1 MNYSELLNIAG
12 TNENLKFD
20 FPIAGI
26 AYDSRKVKENY
37 IFFALKGLKDDGS
50 KYVKSAIELG
60 AKSIITDIKLNE
72 HEVTSNVLIVDDARK
87 TMAMFAN
94 YYNSNPSEKI
104 KLIGVT
110 GTNGKTTTTYLI
122 KSILENSGYKTG
134 LLGTI
139 DYQIG
144 DFKVESK
151 LTTPES
157 VEICSMLGE
166 MVKQGYQY
174 CVMEVSSI
182 ALVMDRVYSLNFD
195 TAIFTN
201 LTSEHLDFHHNME
214 NYFEAKKILFDNL
227 SEKSFA
233 ITNLDDIYGEKI
245 IADTKA
251 KKVTYSVNNNS
262 AYKAENLNFDL
273 KGLSFDLA
281 DVKDNVKISSTITGK
296 FNIYNVL
303 ASIAC
308 VRNYDIGYESI
319 NNTLLNFA
327 GVNGRFNKIE
337 LPNGAYAVID
347 YSHTSDSLKNAIES
361 ARDIVNNE
369 NKNGSQKGRVITV
382 FGCGGNKDTTKR
394 PVMGEFATSLSDY
407 SIITSD
413 NPRFENPMDIINDVV
428 KGVVNKNYEI
438 DENRETAIEKGI
450 AMSKAGDII
459 LICGKG
465 HETYQEINGVRS
477 HFDDKEMVQKYS
489 YLAK

>member
-1 MNYSELLNIAG
+1 LYYSELLNIAG
-12 TNENLKFD
+12 INEAPQND
-20 FPIAGI
+20 FFIEGL

-37 IFFALKGLKDDGS
+37 IFFALKGLKDDGTR
-50 KYVKSAIELG
+50 YVKAAIESG
-60 AKSIITDIKLNE
+60 AKTIITDSEINAYEFSINILRVEN
-72 HEVTSNVLIVDDARK
+72 ARK
-87 TMAMFAN
+87 TMAYFAN
-94 YYNSNPSEKI
+94 IYNLLPSEKI

-122 KSILENSGYKTG
+122 KSFLENSGFKTG

-144 DFKVESK
+144 EKKIESK

-201 LTSEHLDFHHNME
+201 LTSEHLDFHHDME
-214 NYFEAKKILFDNL
+214 NYFNAKKILFDNL
-227 SEKSFA
+227 SSSA
-233 ITNLDDIYGEKI
+233 YAVTNLDDIYGTPI
-245 IADTKA
+245 LSDTKG
-251 KKVTYSVNNNS
+251 KKVTYGINS
-262 AYKAENLNFDL
+262 NADYKAESPEFDL
-273 KGLSFDLA
+273 KGLHFYLNNGED
-281 DVKDNVKISSTITGK
+281 KIKINSNITGK
-296 FNIYNVL
+296 FNIYNTL

-308 VRNYDIGYESI
+308 VRNYNVSYDSI
-319 NNTLLNFA
+319 NDALKNFR

-337 LPNGAYAVID
+337 LPNGAYAIVD

-361 ARDIVNNE
+361 AREIVNNE
-369 NKNGSQKGRVITV
+369 GRNGRVITL

-394 PVMGEFATSLSDY
+394 PVMGEYATSLSDY

-413 NPRFENPMDIINDVV
+413 NPRYENPMDIIKDILA
-428 KGVVNKNYEI
+428 GVVNKNYEI
-438 DENRETAIEKGI
+438 DENREEAIKKGI
-450 AMSKAGDII
+450 EFSKAGDIL

-465 HETYQEINGVRS
+465 HETYQEVNGVRS
-477 HFDDKEMVQKYS
+477 HFDDKEIVEKYFN
-489 YLAK
+489 LAK

>member
-1 MNYSELLNIAG
+1 MNYSELLNI
-12 TNENLKFD
+12 TNVRGNPQFD
-20 FPIAGI
+20 FFIEGL

-50 KYVKSAIELG
+50 KYIKSAIDSG
-60 AKSIITDIKLNE
+60 AKAIVTDMDLDTNE
-72 HEVTSNVLIVDDARK
+72 IPANVLSVKDARK
-87 TMAMFAN
+87 TMALFAN
-94 YYNSNPSEKI
+94 VYNELPSEKL

-122 KSILENSGYKTG
+122 KTFLENSGYKTG

-144 DFKVESK
+144 DVKVESK

-182 ALVMDRVYSLNFD
+182 ALVMKRVYSLNFN

-214 NYFEAKKILFDNL
+214 NYFEAKKILFDGL
-227 SEKSFA
+227 SDNSFA

-251 KKVTYSVNNNS
+251 KKITYALNND
-262 AYKAENLNFDL
+262 ADFRAENPDFDL
-273 KGLSFDLA
+273 KGLSFDIKGA
-281 DVKDNVKISSTITGK
+281 GAKINSNITGK
-296 FNIYNVL
+296 FNIYNML

-308 VRNYDIGYESI
+308 VRNYDISYDSI
-319 NNTLLNFA
+319 NNSLKNFE

-337 LPNGAYAVID
+337 LPNGAYAVVD

-361 ARDIVNNE
+361 AREIVNNE
-369 NKNGSQKGRVITV
+369 NKNGRVITI
-382 FGCGGNKDTTKR
+382 FGCGGNKDVTKR
-394 PVMGEFATSLSDY
+394 PVMGKFATELSDY
-407 SIITSD
+407 SIMTSD
-413 NPRFENPMDIINDVV
+413 NPRYEKPLDILREIR
-428 KGVVNKNYEI
+428 KGAVNKNYEI

-450 AMSKAGDII
+450 RMSKAGDII

-465 HETYQEINGVRS
+465 HETYQEINGVRT

-489 YLAK
+489 HLAR

>member
-1 MNYSELLNIAG
+1 VNYSELLNITNVRG
-12 TNENLKFD
+12 TPQFD
-20 FPIAGI
+20 FFIEGL

-50 KYVKSAIELG
+50 KYIQTAIESG
-60 AKSIITDIKLNE
+60 AKAIITDVDLDANE
-72 HEVTSNVLIVDDARK
+72 IPANVLHVKNARK
-87 TMAMFAN
+87 TMALFAN
-94 YYNSNPSEKI
+94 VYNQLPSEKL

-122 KSILENSGYKTG
+122 KTFLENSGYKTG

-144 DFKVESK
+144 NYKVESK

-182 ALVMDRVYSLNFD
+182 ALVMNRVYSLNFD
-195 TAIFTN
+195 SAIFTN

-214 NYFEAKKILFDNL
+214 NYFEAKKILFDGL
-227 SEKSFA
+227 SDKSYA

-245 IADTKA
+245 LADTKA
-251 KKVTYSVNNNS
+251 KKITYAVNND
-262 AYKAENLNFDL
+262 AGYKAENPNFNL
-273 KGLSFDLA
+273 KGLSFDL
-281 DVKDNVKISSTITGK
+281 DGVKINSNITGK
-296 FNIYNVL
+296 FNIYNML
-303 ASIAC
+303 ASISC
-308 VRNYDIGYESI
+308 VRNYDISYDAI
-319 NNTLLNFA
+319 NNSLQNFE

-361 ARDIVNNE
+361 AREIVNNE
-369 NKNGSQKGRVITV
+369 NKNGRVITI
-382 FGCGGNKDTTKR
+382 FGCGGNKDVTKR
-394 PVMGEFATSLSDY
+394 PVMGKFATELSDF
-407 SIITSD
+407 SIMTSD
-413 NPRFENPMDIINDVV
+413 NPRYEKPLDIIREIR
-428 KGVVNKNYEI
+428 KGAVNKNYEI

-450 AMSKAGDII
+450 RMSKPGDII

-465 HETYQEINGVRS
+465 HETYQEINGVRT

>member
-1 MNYSELLNIAG
+1 MNYSEILNIAG
-12 TNENLKFD
+12 VQENPKFD
-20 FPIAGI
+20 FSIDGL

-37 IFFALKGLKDDGS
+37 IFFALKGLKDDGT
-50 KYVKSAIELG
+50 KYVKSAIESG
-60 AKSIITDIKLNE
+60 AKAIITDVKLNE
-72 HEVTSNVLIVDDARK
+72 NEISSNVLIVDDARK
-87 TMAMFAN
+87 TMALFAN
-94 YYNSNPSEKI
+94 AYNQNPSEKL

-122 KSILENSGYKTG
+122 KTFLENSGYKTG

-144 DFKVESK
+144 DFKIESK

-195 TAIFTN
+195 AAIFTN

-233 ITNLDDIYGEKI
+233 ITNLDDVYGKKI
-245 IADTKA
+245 IADTKGMKISYA
-251 KKVTYSVNNNS
+251 VKND
-262 AYKAENLNFDL
+262 ADYKAENPNFDL
-273 KGLSFDLA
+273 KGLSFGL
-281 DVKDNVKISSTITGK
+281 KNEKEEVKISSNITGK
-296 FNIYNVL
+296 FNIYNML

-308 VRNYDIGYESI
+308 VKNYNVDYTSI
-319 NNTLLNFA
+319 NNALANFE
-327 GVNGRFNKIE
+327 GVNGRFNKIA

-361 ARDIVNNE
+361 AREIVNNE
-369 NKNGSQKGRVITV
+369 NKNGRVITI

-413 NPRFENPMDIINDVV
+413 NPRFENPMSIIDDILQ
-428 KGVVNKNYEI
+428 GVVNKNYEV

-450 AMSKAGDII
+450 AMSKTGDII

-465 HETYQEINGVRS
+465 HETYQEINGVRN

-489 YLAK
+489 NLAK

>member
-1 MNYSELLNIAG
+1 MNYSELLNI
-12 TNENLKFD
+12 TNVRGNPQFD
-20 FPIAGI
+20 FFIEGL

-50 KYVKSAIELG
+50 KYIKSAIDAG
-60 AKSIITDIKLNE
+60 AKAIVTDMDLDVNE
-72 HEVTSNVLIVDDARK
+72 IPTNVLSVKDARK
-87 TMAMFAN
+87 TMALFAN
-94 YYNSNPSEKI
+94 VYNELPSEKL

-122 KSILENSGYKTG
+122 KTFLENSGYKTG

-144 DFKVESK
+144 DVKVESK

-182 ALVMDRVYSLNFD
+182 ALVMKRVYSLNFN

-214 NYFEAKKILFDNL
+214 NYFEAKKILFDDL
-227 SEKSFA
+227 SDNSFA

-245 IADTKA
+245 LADTKA
-251 KKVTYSVNNNS
+251 KKVTYALDND
-262 AYKAENLNFDL
+262 ADFRAENPNFDL
-273 KGLSFDLA
+273 KGLSFDIKGEGA
-281 DVKDNVKISSTITGK
+281 KINSNITGK
-296 FNIYNVL
+296 NNIYNML

-308 VRNYDIGYESI
+308 VRNYNISYDSI
-319 NNTLLNFA
+319 NNSLKNFE

-337 LPNGAYAVID
+337 LPNGAYAVVD

-361 ARDIVNNE
+361 AREIVNNE
-369 NKNGSQKGRVITV
+369 NKNGRVITI
-382 FGCGGNKDTTKR
+382 FGCGGNKDVTKR
-394 PVMGEFATSLSDY
+394 PVMGKFATELSDY
-407 SIITSD
+407 SIMTSD
-413 NPRFENPMDIINDVV
+413 NPRFEKPLDIIREIR
-428 KGVVNKNYEI
+428 KGAVNKNYEI

-450 AMSKAGDII
+450 RMSKAGDII

-465 HETYQEINGVRS
+465 HETYQEINGVRT
-477 HFDDKEMVQKYS
+477 HFDDKEMIQKYS
-489 YLAK
+489 HLAK

>member
-1 MNYSELLNIAG
+1 MNYSELLNI
-12 TNENLKFD
+12 TNVRGVPQFD
-20 FPIAGI
+20 FFIEGL

-37 IFFALKGLKDDGS
+37 VFFALKGLKDDGT
-50 KYVKSAIELG
+50 KYIKSAIDSG
-60 AKSIITDIKLNE
+60 AKAIVTDVDLDLNE
-72 HEVTSNVLIVDDARK
+72 IPSNVLIVKDARK
-87 TMAMFAN
+87 TMALFAN
-94 YYNSNPSEKI
+94 VYNQLPSEKL

-122 KSILENSGYKTG
+122 KSFLENSGYKTG

-182 ALVMDRVYSLNFD
+182 ALVMNRVYSLNFD
-195 TAIFTN
+195 SAIFTN

-214 NYFEAKKILFDNL
+214 NYFEAKKILFDGL
-227 SEKSFA
+227 SEKSYA

-245 IADTKA
+245 VSDTKA
-251 KKVTYSVNNNS
+251 KKITYALNND
-262 AYKAENLNFDL
+262 ADFRAENPNFDL
-273 KGLSFDLA
+273 KGLSFDI
-281 DVKDNVKISSTITGK
+281 KGEGVKINSNITGK
-296 FNIYNVL
+296 FNIYNML

-308 VRNYDIGYESI
+308 VKNYDISYDSI
-319 NNTLLNFA
+319 NDSLKNFE
-327 GVNGRFNKIE
+327 GVKGRFNNIE

-361 ARDIVNNE
+361 AREIVNNE
-369 NKNGSQKGRVITV
+369 NKNGRVITI

-394 PVMGEFATSLSDY
+394 PVMGKFATELSDF

-413 NPRFENPMDIINDVV
+413 NPRYERPLDIIKEIR
-428 KGVVNKNYEI
+428 KGAVNKNYEI

-450 AMSKAGDII
+450 RMSKPGDII

-465 HETYQEINGVRS
+465 HETYQEINGVKS
-477 HFDDKEMVQKYS
+477 HFDDKEMVEKYS

>member
-1 MNYSELLNIAG
+1 VNYSELLNITNVRG
-12 TNENLKFD
+12 TPQFD
-20 FPIAGI
+20 FFIEGL

-37 IFFALKGLKDDGS
+37 IFFALKGLKDDGT
-50 KYVKSAIELG
+50 KYVKSAIESG
-60 AKSIITDIKLNE
+60 AKAIVTDVDLDVNQIPA
-72 HEVTSNVLIVDDARK
+72 NVLLVKDARK
-87 TMAMFAN
+87 IMALFAN
-94 YYNSNPSEKI
+94 VYNQLPSEKI

-122 KSILENSGYKTG
+122 KSFLEHSGYKTG

-144 DFKVESK
+144 DYKVESK

-182 ALVMDRVYSLNFD
+182 ALVMSRVYSLNFD
-195 TAIFTN
+195 SAIFTN

-214 NYFEAKKILFDNL
+214 NYFDAKKILFDGL
-227 SEKSFA
+227 SDKSFA

-245 IADTKA
+245 LSDTKA
-251 KKVTYSVNNNS
+251 KKVTYAVN
-262 AYKAENLNFDL
+262 ADADYKAENPNFDL
-273 KGLSFDLA
+273 KGLNFYLKND
-281 DVKDNVKISSTITGK
+281 DVKISSNITGK
-296 FNIYNVL
+296 FNIYNML

-308 VRNYDIGYESI
+308 VRNYEISYDAI
-319 NNTLLNFA
+319 NDSLKNFE

-361 ARDIVNNE
+361 AREIVNNE
-369 NKNGSQKGRVITV
+369 NKNGRVITI

-394 PVMGEFATSLSDY
+394 PVMGKFATELSDF
-407 SIITSD
+407 SIMTSD
-413 NPRFENPMDIINDVV
+413 NPRFEKPLDIIREIR
-428 KGVVNKNYEI
+428 KGAVNKNYEI

-450 AMSKAGDII
+450 RMSRAGDII

-489 YLAK
+489 HLAK

>member
-1 MNYSELLNIAG
+1 MNYSELLNI
-12 TNENLKFD
+12 TNVRGNPQFD
-20 FPIAGI
+20 FFIEGL

-50 KYVKSAIELG
+50 KYIKSAIDAG
-60 AKSIITDIKLNE
+60 AKAIVTDIDLDVNE
-72 HEVTSNVLIVDDARK
+72 IPANVLSVKDARK
-87 TMAMFAN
+87 TMALFAN
-94 YYNSNPSEKI
+94 VYNQLPSEKI

-122 KSILENSGYKTG
+122 KTFLENSGYKTG

-144 DFKVESK
+144 DVKVESK

-182 ALVMDRVYSLNFD
+182 ALVMKRVYSLNFN

-214 NYFEAKKILFDNL
+214 NYFEAKKILFDGL
-227 SEKSFA
+227 SHNSFA

-245 IADTKA
+245 VADTKA
-251 KKVTYSVNNNS
+251 KKVTYALDND
-262 AYKAENLNFDL
+262 ADFRAENPNFDL
-273 KGLSFDLA
+273 KGLSFEIKGDGA
-281 DVKDNVKISSTITGK
+281 KINSNITGK
-296 FNIYNVL
+296 FNIYNML

-308 VRNYDIGYESI
+308 VRNYNISFDSI
-319 NNTLLNFA
+319 NNSLKNFE

-337 LPNGAYAVID
+337 LPNGAYAVVD

-361 ARDIVNNE
+361 AREIVNNE
-369 NKNGSQKGRVITV
+369 NKNGRVITI
-382 FGCGGNKDTTKR
+382 FGCGGNKDVTKR
-394 PVMGEFATSLSDY
+394 PVMGKFATELSDY
-407 SIITSD
+407 SIMTSD
-413 NPRFENPMDIINDVV
+413 NPRFEKPLDIIREIR
-428 KGVVNKNYEI
+428 KGAVNKNYEI

-450 AMSKAGDII
+450 RMSRAGDII

-489 YLAK
+489 HLAK

>member
-1 MNYSELLNIAG
+1 MNYSELLNI
-12 TNENLKFD
+12 TNVRGNPQFD
-20 FPIAGI
+20 FFIEGL

-50 KYVKSAIELG
+50 KYIKSAIDSG
-60 AKSIITDIKLNE
+60 AKAIVTDIDLDVNE
-72 HEVTSNVLIVDDARK
+72 IPANVLSVKDARK
-87 TMAMFAN
+87 TMALFAN
-94 YYNSNPSEKI
+94 VYNELPSEKI

-122 KSILENSGYKTG
+122 KSFLENSGYKTG

-182 ALVMDRVYSLNFD
+182 ALVMKRVYSLNFN

-214 NYFEAKKILFDNL
+214 NYFEAKKILFDGL
-227 SEKSFA
+227 SDNSFA

-245 IADTKA
+245 LADTKA
-251 KKVTYSVNNNS
+251 KKITYALNNE
-262 AYKAENLNFDL
+262 AGFKAENPNFDL
-273 KGLSFDLA
+273 KGLSFDIKGK
-281 DVKDNVKISSTITGK
+281 DVKINSNITGK
-296 FNIYNVL
+296 FNIYNML

-308 VRNYDIGYESI
+308 VRNYDIGYDTI
-319 NNTLLNFA
+319 NSSLKNFE

-337 LPNGAYAVID
+337 LPNGAYAVVD

-361 ARDIVNNE
+361 AREIVNNE
-369 NKNGSQKGRVITV
+369 NKNGSPKGRVITI
-382 FGCGGNKDTTKR
+382 FGCGGNKDVTKR
-394 PVMGEFATSLSDY
+394 PVMGKFATELSDY
-407 SIITSD
+407 SIMTSD
-413 NPRFENPMDIINDVV
+413 NPRFEKPLDIIREIR
-428 KGVVNKNYEI
+428 KGAVNKNYEI

-450 AMSKAGDII
+450 RMSKAGDII

-489 YLAK
+489 HLAK

>member
-1 MNYSELLNIAG
+1 MLNIAG
-12 TNENLKFD
+12 IHKVPEND
-20 FPIAGI
+20 FFIEGL

-37 IFFALKGLKDDGS
+37 IFFALKGLKDDGT
-50 KYVKSAIELG
+50 KYIEMAINAG
-60 AKSIITDIKLNE
+60 AKTIVTDSEFNE
-72 HEVTSNVLIVDDARK
+72 DEISSNFLKVENARK
-87 TMAMFAN
+87 TMALLAN
-94 YYNSNPSEKI
+94 IYNLLPSEKI

-122 KSILENSGYKTG
+122 KSFLENSGYKTG

-144 DFKVESK
+144 EKKIESK

-157 VEICSMLGE
+157 IEICSMLGE

-195 TAIFTN
+195 AAIFTN

-214 NYFEAKKILFDNL
+214 NYFNAKKILFDNL
-227 SEKSFA
+227 SGSSFA

-245 IADTKA
+245 ISDTKA
-251 KKVTYSVNNNS
+251 KKITYGINS
-262 AYKAENLNFDL
+262 EADYKAESPEFDL
-273 KGLSFDLA
+273 KGLNFLLNENDEE
-281 DVKDNVKISSTITGK
+281 VKIDSNITGK
-296 FNIYNVL
+296 FNIYNIL

-308 VRNYDIGYESI
+308 VRNYNINYDSI
-319 NNTLLNFA
+319 NDALKNFN

-361 ARDIVNNE
+361 AREIVNNE
-369 NKNGSQKGRVITV
+369 GKNGRVITL

-394 PVMGEFATSLSDY
+394 PVMGEYATSLSDY

-413 NPRFENPMDIINDVV
+413 NPRYENPMDIIKDIL
-428 KGVVNKNYEI
+428 KGVVNNNYEI
-438 DENRETAIEKGI
+438 DENRETAIKKGI
-450 AMSKAGDII
+450 DLSKNGDIL

-465 HETYQEINGVRS
+465 HETYQEINGVRA
-477 HFDDKEMVQKYS
+477 HFDDKETVEKYS
-489 YLAK
+489 NLAK

>member
-1 MNYSELLNIAG
+1 MNYSELLNI
-12 TNENLKFD
+12 TNVRGNPQFD
-20 FPIAGI
+20 FFIEGL

-50 KYVKSAIELG
+50 KYIKSAIDSG
-60 AKSIITDIKLNE
+60 AKAIVTDIDLDVNE
-72 HEVTSNVLIVDDARK
+72 IHANVLSVKDARK
-87 TMAMFAN
+87 TMALFAN
-94 YYNSNPSEKI
+94 VYNELPSEKL

-122 KSILENSGYKTG
+122 KTFLENSGYKTG

-144 DFKVESK
+144 DVKVESK

-182 ALVMDRVYSLNFD
+182 ALVMKRVYSLNFN

-214 NYFEAKKILFDNL
+214 NYFEAKKILFDGL
-227 SEKSFA
+227 SDNSFA

-245 IADTKA
+245 LADTKA
-251 KKVTYSVNNNS
+251 KKITYALNND
-262 AYKAENLNFDL
+262 ADFKAENPNFDL
-273 KGLSFDLA
+273 KGLSFDIKGK
-281 DVKDNVKISSTITGK
+281 DVKINSNITGK
-296 FNIYNVL
+296 FNIYNML

-308 VRNYDIGYESI
+308 VRNYDIGYDSI
-319 NNTLLNFA
+319 NNSLKNFE

-337 LPNGAYAVID
+337 LPNGAYAVVD

-361 ARDIVNNE
+361 AREIVNNE
-369 NKNGSQKGRVITV
+369 NKNGKVITI
-382 FGCGGNKDTTKR
+382 FGCGGNKDVTKR
-394 PVMGEFATSLSDY
+394 PVMGKFATELSDY

-413 NPRFENPMDIINDVV
+413 NPRFEKPLDIIREIR
-428 KGVVNKNYEI
+428 KGAVNKNYEI

-450 AMSKAGDII
+450 RMSKAGDII

-465 HETYQEINGVRS
+465 HETYQEINGVRT

>member
-12 TNENLKFD
+12 KHDEFKSD
-20 FPIAGI
+20 FFVEGL
-26 AYDSRKVKENY
+26 AYDSRKVKDNFV
-37 IFFALKGLKDDGS
+37 FFALKGLKDDGT
-50 KYVKSAIELG
+50 KYIKQAIESG
-60 AKSIITDIKLNE
+60 AKAVIADVKLNDE
-72 HEVTSNVLIVDDARK
+72 FDTNILLVDDARK
-87 TMAMFAN
+87 TMALFAN
-94 YYNSNPSEKI
+94 IYNHLPSEKL

-122 KSILENSGYKTG
+122 KSFLESSGYKTG

-144 DFKVESK
+144 DKKIESK

-166 MVKQGYQY
+166 MVRQGYQY

-182 ALVMDRVYSLNFD
+182 ALVMNRVYSLNFD
-195 TAIFTN
+195 SAIFTN

-227 SEKSFA
+227 SENSFA
-233 ITNLDDIYGEKI
+233 ITNLDDIYGKKI
-245 IADTKA
+245 VADTKA
-251 KKVTYSVNNNS
+251 KKIAYSLNEKS
-262 AYKAENLNFDL
+262 DYKAINANFDL
-273 KGLSFDLA
+273 KGLSFDVNGERVNS
-281 DVKDNVKISSTITGK
+281 DITGK
-296 FNIYNVL
+296 FNIYNML
-303 ASIAC
+303 ASIAT
-308 VRNYDIGYESI
+308 VRNYNVSYDSI
-319 NNTLLNFA
+319 NNALRNFE
-327 GVNGRFNKIE
+327 GVSGRFNKIE

-361 ARDIVNNE
+361 AREIVNNE
-369 NKNGSQKGRVITV
+369 NKNGRVITI

-413 NPRFENPMDIINDVV
+413 NPRYENPMDIIKDIL
-428 KGVVNKNYEI
+428 KGVANKNYEV

-450 AMSKAGDII
+450 KISKAGDIV

-489 YLAK
+489 YLAEKK

>member
-1 MNYSELLNIAG
+1 MNYSELLNI
-12 TNENLKFD
+12 TNVRGNPQFD
-20 FPIAGI
+20 FFIEGL

-50 KYVKSAIELG
+50 KYIKSAIDAG
-60 AKSIITDIKLNE
+60 AKAIVTDMDLDVNE
-72 HEVTSNVLIVDDARK
+72 IPTNVLSVKDARK
-87 TMAMFAN
+87 TMALFAN
-94 YYNSNPSEKI
+94 VYNELPSEKL

-122 KSILENSGYKTG
+122 KTFLENSGYKTG

-144 DFKVESK
+144 DVKVESK

-182 ALVMDRVYSLNFD
+182 ALVMKRVYSLNFN

-214 NYFEAKKILFDNL
+214 NYFEAKKILFDDL
-227 SEKSFA
+227 SDNSFA

-245 IADTKA
+245 LADTKA
-251 KKVTYSVNNNS
+251 KKITYAVN
-262 AYKAENLNFDL
+262 ADADYKAENSNFDL
-273 KGLSFDLA
+273 KGLSFDIKG
-281 DVKDNVKISSTITGK
+281 KDIKIDSNITGK
-296 FNIYNVL
+296 FNIYNML

-308 VRNYDIGYESI
+308 VRNYNISYDSI
-319 NNTLLNFA
+319 NDSLKNFE

-337 LPNGAYAVID
+337 LPNGAYAVVD

-361 ARDIVNNE
+361 AREIVNNE
-369 NKNGSQKGRVITV
+369 NKNGRVITI
-382 FGCGGNKDTTKR
+382 FGCGGNKDVTKR
-394 PVMGEFATSLSDY
+394 PVMGKFATELSDY
-407 SIITSD
+407 SIMTSD
-413 NPRFENPMDIINDVV
+413 NPRFEKPLDIIREIR
-428 KGVVNKNYEI
+428 KGAVNKNYEI

-450 AMSKAGDII
+450 RMSKAGDII

-465 HETYQEINGVRS
+465 HETYQEINGVRT

-489 YLAK
+489 HLAK

>member
-12 TNENLKFD
+12 INKDLKFD
-20 FPIAGI
+20 FPVAGI

-37 IFFALKGLKDDGS
+37 IFFALKGLKDDGT
-50 KYVKSAIELG
+50 KYVKGAVEAG
-60 AKSIITDIKLNE
+60 AKAIITDAKFNAD
-72 HEVTSNVLIVDDARK
+72 EVPLNVLVVSDARK

-94 YYNSNPSEKI
+94 YYNQQPSEKI

-122 KSILENSGYKTG
+122 KSLLENSGYKTG

-144 DFKVESK
+144 DVKIESK

-227 SEKSFA
+227 SDKSYA

-251 KKVTYSVNNNS
+251 KKITYAVNND
-262 AYKAENLNFDL
+262 AHLKAENAAFDLRGLNFDL
-273 KGLSFDLA
+273 KNEG
-281 DVKDNVKISSTITGK
+281 VKIHSNITGK
-296 FNIYNVL
+296 FNIYNML

-308 VRNYDIGYESI
+308 VRNYDVDFNSI
-319 NNTLLNFA
+319 NKALENFQ
-327 GVNGRFNKIE
+327 GVSGRFNKIE

-361 ARDIVNNE
+361 AREIVNNE
-369 NKNGSQKGRVITV
+369 NKNGRVITI

-394 PVMGEFATSLSDY
+394 PVMGKFATELSDF

-413 NPRFENPMDIINDVV
+413 NPRYEKPLEIIREIR
-428 KGVVNKNYEI
+428 KGAVNKNYEI

-450 AMSKAGDII
+450 RMSKIGDIV

>member
-1 MNYSELLNIAG
+1 MNYSELLNI
-12 TNENLKFD
+12 TNVRGNPQFD
-20 FPIAGI
+20 FFIEGL

-50 KYVKSAIELG
+50 KYIKSAIDSG
-60 AKSIITDIKLNE
+60 AKAIVTDIDLDVNE
-72 HEVTSNVLIVDDARK
+72 IPANVLSVKDARK
-87 TMAMFAN
+87 TMALFAN
-94 YYNSNPSEKI
+94 VYNELPSEKL

-122 KSILENSGYKTG
+122 KTFLESSGYKTG

-144 DFKVESK
+144 DLKVESK

-182 ALVMDRVYSLNFD
+182 ALVMKRVYSLNFN

-214 NYFEAKKILFDNL
+214 NYFEAKKILFDGL
-227 SEKSFA
+227 SDNSFA

-245 IADTKA
+245 LADTKA
-251 KKVTYSVNNNS
+251 KKITYALNND
-262 AYKAENLNFDL
+262 ADFKAENPNFDL
-273 KGLSFDLA
+273 KGLSFDIKGK
-281 DVKDNVKISSTITGK
+281 DVKINSNITGK
-296 FNIYNVL
+296 FNIYNML

-308 VRNYDIGYESI
+308 VRNFDIGYDSI
-319 NNTLLNFA
+319 NNSLENFE

-337 LPNGAYAVID
+337 LPNGAYAVVD

-361 ARDIVNNE
+361 AREIVNNE
-369 NKNGSQKGRVITV
+369 NKNGKVITI
-382 FGCGGNKDTTKR
+382 FGCGGNKDVTKR
-394 PVMGEFATSLSDY
+394 PVMGKFATELSDY
-407 SIITSD
+407 SIMTSD
-413 NPRFENPMDIINDVV
+413 NPRYERPLDIIKEIR
-428 KGVVNKNYEI
+428 KGAVNKNYEI

-450 AMSKAGDII
+450 RMSKAGDII

-465 HETYQEINGVRS
+465 HETYQEINGVRT

>member
-1 MNYSELLNIAG
+1 VNYSELLNI
-12 TNENLKFD
+12 TNVRGNPQFD
-20 FPIAGI
+20 FFIEGL

-50 KYVKSAIELG
+50 KYIKSAIDSG
-60 AKSIITDIKLNE
+60 AKAIVTDMDLDLNE
-72 HEVTSNVLIVDDARK
+72 IPANVLSVKDARK
-87 TMAMFAN
+87 TMALFAN
-94 YYNSNPSEKI
+94 VYNELPSEKL

-122 KSILENSGYKTG
+122 KIFLENSGYKTG

-144 DFKVESK
+144 DVKVESK

-182 ALVMDRVYSLNFD
+182 ALVMKRVYSLNFN

-201 LTSEHLDFHHNME
+201 LTSEHLDFHHNMK
-214 NYFEAKKILFDNL
+214 NYFEAKKILFDGL
-227 SEKSFA
+227 SDNSFA

-245 IADTKA
+245 LADTKA
-251 KKVTYSVNNNS
+251 KKITYALNND
-262 AYKAENLNFDL
+262 ADFKAENPNFDL
-273 KGLSFDLA
+273 KGLSFDIKGK
-281 DVKDNVKISSTITGK
+281 DVKINSNITGK
-296 FNIYNVL
+296 FNIYNML

-308 VRNYDIGYESI
+308 VRNYDIGYDSI
-319 NNTLLNFA
+319 NNSLKNFE

-337 LPNGAYAVID
+337 LPNGAYAVVD

-361 ARDIVNNE
+361 AREIVNNE
-369 NKNGSQKGRVITV
+369 NKNGKVITI
-382 FGCGGNKDTTKR
+382 FGCGGNKDVTKR
-394 PVMGEFATSLSDY
+394 PVMGKFATELSDY

-413 NPRFENPMDIINDVV
+413 NPRFEKPLDIIREIR
-428 KGVVNKNYEI
+428 KGAVNKNYEI

-450 AMSKAGDII
+450 RMSKAGDII

>member
-1 MNYSELLNIAG
+1 MNYSELLNI
-12 TNENLKFD
+12 TNVRGNPQFD
-20 FPIAGI
+20 FFIEGL

-50 KYVKSAIELG
+50 KYIKSAIDSG
-60 AKSIITDIKLNE
+60 AKAIVTDMDLDLNE
-72 HEVTSNVLIVDDARK
+72 IPANVLSVKDARK
-87 TMAMFAN
+87 TMALFAN
-94 YYNSNPSEKI
+94 VYNELPSEKL

-122 KSILENSGYKTG
+122 KIFLENSGYKTG

-144 DFKVESK
+144 DVKVESK

-182 ALVMDRVYSLNFD
+182 ALVMKRVYSLNFN

-201 LTSEHLDFHHNME
+201 LTSEHLDFHHNMK
-214 NYFEAKKILFDNL
+214 NYFEAKKILFDGL
-227 SEKSFA
+227 SDNSFA

-245 IADTKA
+245 LADTKA
-251 KKVTYSVNNNS
+251 KKITYALNND
-262 AYKAENLNFDL
+262 ADFKAENPNFDL
-273 KGLSFDLA
+273 KGLSFDIKGK
-281 DVKDNVKISSTITGK
+281 DVKINSNITGK
-296 FNIYNVL
+296 FNIYNML

-308 VRNYDIGYESI
+308 VRNFDIGYDSI
-319 NNTLLNFA
+319 NNSLENFE

-337 LPNGAYAVID
+337 LPNGAYAVVD

-361 ARDIVNNE
+361 AREIVNNE
-369 NKNGSQKGRVITV
+369 NKNGKVITI
-382 FGCGGNKDTTKR
+382 FGCGGNKDVTKR
-394 PVMGEFATSLSDY
+394 PVMGKFATELSDY

-413 NPRFENPMDIINDVV
+413 NPRFEKPLDIIREIR
-428 KGVVNKNYEI
+428 KGAVNKNYEI

-450 AMSKAGDII
+450 RMSKAGDII

>member
-1 MNYSELLNIAG
+1 MNYSELLNI
-12 TNENLKFD
+12 TNVRGNPQFD
-20 FPIAGI
+20 FFIEGL

-50 KYVKSAIELG
+50 KYIKSAIDSG
-60 AKSIITDIKLNE
+60 AKAIVTDMDLDLNE
-72 HEVTSNVLIVDDARK
+72 IPANVPSGKDARK
-87 TMAMFAN
+87 IMALFAN
-94 YYNSNPSEKI
+94 VYNELPSEKL

-122 KSILENSGYKTG
+122 KIFLENSGYKTG

-144 DFKVESK
+144 DVKVESK

-182 ALVMDRVYSLNFD
+182 ALVMKRVYSLNFN

-201 LTSEHLDFHHNME
+201 LTSEHLDFHHNMK
-214 NYFEAKKILFDNL
+214 NYFEAKKILFDGL
-227 SEKSFA
+227 SDNSFA

-245 IADTKA
+245 LADTKA
-251 KKVTYSVNNNS
+251 KKITYALNNDS
-262 AYKAENLNFDL
+262 DFKAENPNFDL
-273 KGLSFDLA
+273 KGLSFDIKGK
-281 DVKDNVKISSTITGK
+281 DVKINSNITGK
-296 FNIYNVL
+296 FNIYNML

-308 VRNYDIGYESI
+308 VRNFDIGYDSI
-319 NNTLLNFA
+319 NNSLENFE

-337 LPNGAYAVID
+337 LPNGAYAVVD

-361 ARDIVNNE
+361 AREIVNNE
-369 NKNGSQKGRVITV
+369 NKNGKVITI
-382 FGCGGNKDTTKR
+382 FGCGGNKDVTKR
-394 PVMGEFATSLSDY
+394 PVMGKFATELSDY

-413 NPRFENPMDIINDVV
+413 NPRFEKPLDIIREIR
-428 KGVVNKNYEI
+428 KGAVNKNYEI

-450 AMSKAGDII
+450 RMSKAGDII

-489 YLAK
+489 HLAK

>member
-1 MNYSELLNIAG
+1 LYYSELLNIAG
-12 TNENLKFD
+12 IHEAPQND
-20 FPIAGI
+20 FFVEGL

-37 IFFALKGLKDDGS
+37 IFFALKGLRDDGT
-50 KYVKSAIELG
+50 KYINMAIESG
-60 AKSIITDIKLNE
+60 AKTIITDSEINADEYSINILRVEN
-72 HEVTSNVLIVDDARK
+72 ARK
-87 TMAMFAN
+87 TMAHFAN
-94 YYNSNPSEKI
+94 IYNLLPSEKI

-122 KSILENSGYKTG
+122 KSFLENSGYKTG

-144 DFKVESK
+144 EKKIESK

-214 NYFEAKKILFDNL
+214 NYFNAKKILFDNL
-227 SEKSFA
+227 SSFA
-233 ITNLDDIYGEKI
+233 YAVTNLDDIYGAPILSGTKGKKI
-245 IADTKA
+245 TYGINSNAD
-251 KKVTYSVNNNS
+251 
-262 AYKAENLNFDL
+262 YKAESPEFDL
-273 KGLSFDLA
+273 KGLHFYLNNGED
-281 DVKDNVKISSTITGK
+281 KIKIDSNITGK
-296 FNIYNVL
+296 FNIYNML

-308 VRNYDIGYESI
+308 VRNYNVSYDSI
-319 NNTLLNFA
+319 NDALKNFN

-361 ARDIVNNE
+361 AREIVNNE
-369 NKNGSQKGRVITV
+369 GRNGRVITL
-382 FGCGGNKDTTKR
+382 FGCGGNKDATKR
-394 PVMGEFATSLSDY
+394 PVMGKYATSLSDY

-413 NPRFENPMDIINDVV
+413 NPRYENPMDII
-428 KGVVNKNYEI
+428 KEILQGVVNKNYEI
-438 DENRETAIEKGI
+438 DENREEAIRKGI
-450 AMSKAGDII
+450 EFSKAGDIL

-465 HETYQEINGVRS
+465 HETYQEVNGVSS
-477 HFDDKEMVQKYS
+477 HFDDKEIVEKYFN
-489 YLAK
+489 LAK

>member
-1 MNYSELLNIAG
+1 LNYSELLNIAG
-12 TNENLKFD
+12 INENLKFD
-20 FPIAGI
+20 FSIGGL
-26 AYDSRKVKENY
+26 AYDSRKVKKNY
-37 IFFALKGLKDDGS
+37 IFFALKGLKDDGT
-50 KYVKSAIELG
+50 KYVKSAVESG
-60 AKSIITDIKLNE
+60 AKAIVTDVELDENE
-72 HEVTSNVLIVDDARK
+72 IPSNVLLVNDARK
-87 TMAMFAN
+87 TMAMFSNA
-94 YYNSNPSEKI
+94 YNQMPSEKL

-122 KSILENSGYKTG
+122 KTFLEDSGYKTG

-144 DFKVESK
+144 NFKIESK

-182 ALVMDRVYSLNFD
+182 ALVMNRVYSLNFD
-195 TAIFTN
+195 SAIFTN

-214 NYFEAKKILFDNL
+214 NYFDAKKILFDGL
-227 SEKSFA
+227 SEKSYA
-233 ITNLDDIYGEKI
+233 ITNVDDIYGERI
-245 IADTKA
+245 LADTKA
-251 KKVTYSVNNNS
+251 RKITYAVNNHADYRAKNPS
-262 AYKAENLNFDL
+262 FDL
-273 KGLSFDLA
+273 KGLSFELNK
-281 DVKDNVKISSTITGK
+281 DVKINSNITGK
-296 FNIYNVL
+296 FNIYNML

-308 VRNYDIGYESI
+308 VRNYDISFDSI
-319 NNTLLNFA
+319 NNSLVNFE
-327 GVNGRFNKIE
+327 GVNGRFNKVE

-361 ARDIVNNE
+361 AREIVNNE
-369 NKNGSQKGRVITV
+369 NRNGRVITI

-394 PVMGEFATSLSDY
+394 PVMGKFATELSDF
-407 SIITSD
+407 SIMTSD
-413 NPRFENPMDIINDVV
+413 NPRYEKPLDIIREIR
-428 KGVVNKNYEI
+428 KGAVNKNYEI

-450 AMSKAGDII
+450 RMSKAGDII

>member
-1 MNYSELLNIAG
+1 MNYSELLNITG
-12 TNENLKFD
+12 VHENLKFD
-20 FPIAGI
+20 FNVDGL
-26 AYDSRKVKENY
+26 AYDSRKVKENF
-37 IFFALKGLKDDGS
+37 IFFALKGLKDDGT
-50 KYVKSAIELG
+50 KYVKSAIESG
-60 AKSIITDIKLNE
+60 AKAVITDVKLDTDE
-72 HEVTSNVLIVDDARK
+72 IPSNVLIVDDARK
-87 TMAMFAN
+87 TMALFAN
-94 YYNSNPSEKI
+94 VYNQLPSEKI

-110 GTNGKTTTTYLI
+110 GTNGKTTITYLI
-122 KSILENSGYKTG
+122 KTFLESSGYKTG

-144 DFKVESK
+144 DFKIESK

-182 ALVMDRVYSLNFD
+182 ALVMNRVYSLNFD
-195 TAIFTN
+195 SAIFTN

-227 SEKSFA
+227 SDKAYA

-245 IADTKA
+245 VGTTKA
-251 KKVTYSVNNNS
+251 KKITYAVNSN
-262 AYKAENLNFDL
+262 ADYKAENPNFDL
-273 KGLSFDLA
+273 SGLSFNLGTE
-281 DVKDNVKISSTITGK
+281 NVKIQSNITGK
-296 FNIYNVL
+296 FNIYNML

-308 VRNYDIGYESI
+308 VRNYNVSYDSI
-319 NNTLLNFA
+319 NSSLQNFE

-337 LPNGAYAVID
+337 LANGAYAVID

-361 ARDIVNNE
+361 AREIVNNE
-369 NKNGSQKGRVITV
+369 NKKGRVITI

-394 PVMGEFATSLSDY
+394 PVMGKFATELSDY

-413 NPRFENPMDIINDVV
+413 NPRFENPMDIINDIL
-428 KGVVNKNYEI
+428 KGVVNENYEI
-438 DENRETAIEKGI
+438 DANRETAIEKGI
-450 AMSKAGDII
+450 KMSKAGDII

-465 HETYQEINGVRS
+465 HETYQEINGVRT

-489 YLAK
+489 YLAN

>member
-1 MNYSELLNIAG
+1 MNYSELLNI
-12 TNENLKFD
+12 TNVRGNPQFD
-20 FPIAGI
+20 FFIEGL

-50 KYVKSAIELG
+50 KYIKSAIDSG
-60 AKSIITDIKLNE
+60 AKAIVTDIDLDVNE
-72 HEVTSNVLIVDDARK
+72 IPANVLSVKDARK
-87 TMAMFAN
+87 TMALFAN
-94 YYNSNPSEKI
+94 VYNELPSEKL

-122 KSILENSGYKTG
+122 KTFLENSGYKTG

-182 ALVMDRVYSLNFD
+182 ALVMKRVYSLNFN

-214 NYFEAKKILFDNL
+214 NYFEAKKILFDGL
-227 SEKSFA
+227 SDNSFA

-245 IADTKA
+245 LADTKA
-251 KKVTYSVNNNS
+251 KKITYALNNE
-262 AYKAENLNFDL
+262 AGFKAENPNFDL
-273 KGLSFDLA
+273 KGLSFDIKGK
-281 DVKDNVKISSTITGK
+281 DVKINSNITGK
-296 FNIYNVL
+296 FNIYNML

-308 VRNYDIGYESI
+308 VRNYDIGYDSI
-319 NNTLLNFA
+319 NNSLKNFE

-337 LPNGAYAVID
+337 LPNGAYAVVD

-361 ARDIVNNE
+361 AREIVNNE
-369 NKNGSQKGRVITV
+369 NKNGRVITI

-394 PVMGEFATSLSDY
+394 PVMGRIATELSDY
-407 SIITSD
+407 SIMTSD
-413 NPRFENPMDIINDVV
+413 NPRYERPLDIIKEIR
-428 KGVVNKNYEI
+428 KGAVNKNYEI

-450 AMSKAGDII
+450 RMSKAGDII

-489 YLAK
+489 HLAK

>member
-1 MNYSELLNIAG
+1 MNYSELLNI
-12 TNENLKFD
+12 TNVRGNPQFD
-20 FPIAGI
+20 FFIEGL

-50 KYVKSAIELG
+50 KYIKSAIDSG
-60 AKSIITDIKLNE
+60 AKAIVTDIDLDVNE
-72 HEVTSNVLIVDDARK
+72 IPANVLSVKDARK
-87 TMAMFAN
+87 TMALFAN
-94 YYNSNPSEKI
+94 VYNELPSEKL

-122 KSILENSGYKTG
+122 KTFLENSGYKTG

-182 ALVMDRVYSLNFD
+182 ALVMKRVYSLNFN

-214 NYFEAKKILFDNL
+214 NYFEAKKILFDGL
-227 SEKSFA
+227 SDNSFA

-245 IADTKA
+245 LADTKA
-251 KKVTYSVNNNS
+251 KKITYALNND
-262 AYKAENLNFDL
+262 ADFKAENPNFDL
-273 KGLSFDLA
+273 KGLSFEIKGK
-281 DVKDNVKISSTITGK
+281 DVKINSNITGK
-296 FNIYNVL
+296 FNIYNML

-308 VRNYDIGYESI
+308 VRNYDIGYDSI
-319 NNTLLNFA
+319 NNSLKNFE

-337 LPNGAYAVID
+337 LPNGAYAVVD

-361 ARDIVNNE
+361 AREIVNNE
-369 NKNGSQKGRVITV
+369 NKNGKVITI
-382 FGCGGNKDTTKR
+382 FGCGGNKDVTKR
-394 PVMGEFATSLSDY
+394 PVMGKFATELSDY

-413 NPRFENPMDIINDVV
+413 NPRFEKPLDIIREIR
-428 KGVVNKNYEI
+428 KGAVNKNYEI

-450 AMSKAGDII
+450 RMSKAGDII